1 MKKWLIIILKTLIS
15 SGRERRELAL
25 ENLALR
31 QQLAVLKAK
40 QTRPRLTRV
49 DRLFWCFLSKQW
61 ANWRDSL
68 HIVQPATV
76 IRWHRQGFRYY
87 WRWKSRRRGRP
98 SIEGELRILI
108 REMSRA
114 NPLWGAPRIHGELLK
129 LGIEVSQA
137 TVSKYMVRHRK
148 PPSQGWKTF
157 LGNHASELVSL
168 DFLTVPTATF
178 RVLYVLVILGHDR
191 RQILHVNVTR
201 NPTAVWT
208 ARQLTEVCGWNNEPR
223 YLLRDRDGVYGL
235 EFSRQAKVLGF
246 EEVVTAPRSPWQNAY
261 VERVIG
267 SIRRDCLDHVVVIS
281 DRQLRRILKEYLSY
295 YNQVR
300 THLSLH
306 KDAPVPR
313 SAKPPDL
320 GRVTKIRRVG
330 GLHHEYTRLVA

>member
-1 MKKWLIIILKTLIS
+1 MVLKTLIS
-15 SGRERRELAL
+15 SAREQRELAL
-25 ENLALR
+25 ENPALR
-31 QQLAVLKAK
+31 QQLAVLKARH
-40 QTRPRLTRV
+40 TRPRLTRA
-49 DRLFWCFLSKQW
+49 DRLFWLFLSKHW

-148 PPSQGWKTF
+148 PPSQSWKTF
-157 LGNHASELVSL
+157 LENHASEVVSL

-191 RQILHVNVTR
+191 RQIL
-201 NPTAVWT
+201 
-208 ARQLTEVCGWNNEPR
+208 
-223 YLLRDRDGVYGL
+223 
-235 EFSRQAKVLGF
+235 
-246 EEVVTAPRSPWQNAY
+246 
-261 VERVIG
+261 G
-267 SIRRDCLDHVVVIS
+267 SIRRDCLDHVVV
-281 DRQLRRILKEYLSY
+281 DK
-295 YNQVR
+295 
-300 THLSLH
+300 
-306 KDAPVPR
+306 
-313 SAKPPDL
+313 
-320 GRVTKIRRVG
+320 
-330 GLHHEYTRLVA
+330 

>member
-1 MKKWLIIILKTLIS
+1 
-15 SGRERRELAL
+15 
-25 ENLALR
+25 
-31 QQLAVLKAK
+31 
-40 QTRPRLTRV
+40 
-49 DRLFWCFLSKQW
+49 
-61 ANWRDSL
+61 
-68 HIVQPATV
+68 
-76 IRWHRQGFRYY
+76 
-87 WRWKSRRRGRP
+87 
-98 SIEGELRILI
+98 
-108 REMSRA
+108 MSRA

-157 LGNHASELVSL
+157 LENHASELVSL

-208 ARQLTEVCGWNNEPR
+208 ARQLTEVCGWNNQPR

-235 EFSRQAKVLGF
+235 EFSRQAKVLGL
-246 EEVVTAPRSPWQNAY
+246 EEVITAPRSPWQNAY

-281 DRQLRRILKEYLSY
+281 GRQLRRILKEYLFY

-313 SAKPPDL
+313 PAKPPEL

-330 GLHHEYTRLVA
+330 GLHHEYTRLAA